1 MKFRYTILYVEDV
14 PASLAFY
21 ESAFGLARKML
32 HDSGTY
38 GELDTGETVLAFLAR
53 ASLAGLGKTPG
64 RMDRAAPV
72 FEIALETDDVDAAF
86 ARAVAAG
93 ARPERDPEDMPWG
106 QRISYV
112 SDPDGVLVEICSA
125 VASAG

>member
-1 MKFRYTILYVEDV
+1 MKFRYTILYVQDV

-21 ESAFGLARKML
+21 ETAFGLPRRML
-32 HDSGTY
+32 HDSGSY
-38 GELDTGETVLAFLAR
+38 AELDTGDTVLAFLAR
-53 ASLAGLGKTPG
+53 DSVVALGKAPG
-64 RMDRAAPV
+64 RSDRAAPV

-86 ARAVAAG
+86 ERAVAAG
-93 ARPERDPEDMPWG
+93 ASPRKPPEDMPWG

-112 SDPDGVLVEICSA
+112 ADPDGTLVEICSP